1 MRRTLCVLCA
11 VALCALP
18 LSACSLRG
26 GSRDAEP
33 TAEAVFEPETTA
45 IPESRH
51 GEEDQSK
58 VIGDLPTLPPA
69 ETIGPDA
76 NTETDDPQM
85 PASED
90 EAEYFSIDALL
101 SSTDG
106 PDVDFPDA
114 GDTPASPAS
123 DPAATEAPA
132 SNDIAIIDPATY
144 QFSALTDTA
153 LGFTFNYPSH
163 WVSVPGVYTV
173 CFREPQEEGKFPARV
188 AITVKKMVHTP
199 DEQVLAEQLTSYMRI
214 IHNQYD
220 KSTFESG
227 TPNLSDNLMG
237 RLAMSNTYLAY
248 SGKNE
253 VKGYVIGTAVG
264 RNICV
269 FHFCA
274 AYEDYAPLEGAMQ
287 YMLHSI
293 QAVESTG
300 N

>member
-1 MRRTLCVLCA
+1 MEGNPLKKFVCLMLVC
-11 VALCALP
+11 ALCACALTGCGR
-18 LSACSLRG
+18 SGDG
-26 GSRDAEP
+26 GRTPDAP
-33 TAEAVFEPETTA
+33 QSGSPETTA
-45 IPESRH
+45 VPEVGGH
-51 GEEDQSK
+51 GEQDQSAA
-58 VIGDLPTLPPA
+58 LLEAMPTLEPVQPL
-69 ETIGPDA
+69 
-76 NTETDDPQM
+76 
-85 PASED
+85 
-90 EAEYFSIDALL
+90 EAAGDGYFDIDALL
-101 SSTDG
+101 NQPADAQPAGSPEGQAQPLEAPLPG
-106 PDVDFPDA
+106 PEA
-114 GDTPASPAS
+114 TA
-123 DPAATEAPA
+123 AATRPDT
-132 SNDIAIIDPATY
+132 SGY
-144 QFSALTDTA
+144 QYTALTDTA